1 MPASGEP
8 IVGREHIRRVLDDL
22 IGKAPRFESK
32 VQRSVIVGDIALL
45 YTSFKATMR
54 GPEGKTREVESRAIE
69 ILRRQADGSWKLI
82 VSDPNGR
89 QIERLRSAPLGETRQ

>member
-1 MPASGEP
+1 
-8 IVGREHIRRVLDDL
+8 LDDL

-45 YTSFKATMR
+45 YSNFKATLR
-54 GPEGKTREVESRAIE
+54 GPKDKTTEVESRAIE

-82 VSDPNGR
+82 VGDPNGR
-89 QIERLRSAPLGETRQ
+89 K